1 MGILRIKERGRW
13 RGTLPVIALIFG
25 LMAVALS
32 CGGSAEF
39 ADSASAPAM
48 MDESARPAGGMDG
61 SDGVPGPAGAM
72 GGPGMQGPAAT
83 VSPAA
88 AAMAASEEGHS
99 AAATPAMMER
109 SVEVPQS
116 AAATMSPVASSLSG
130 GGPDSPFG
138 RDGRVSGGADDGGI
152 IGIEGDSG
160 ISGGGDGG
168 GGGNAQSVAAQGR
181 IGRNLIVEAWI
192 SLQVDAIDAVA
203 RQVEGAAAA
212 RGGWVESADIVGE
225 GGYRTAT
232 ISVRV
237 PAERFDETMTALRSL
252 GIVTDEGVASQDVT
266 EQLVDNEARMTAW
279 RAQEERLVL
288 LLENAATV
296 EDIVDIERRISE
308 VRTDIEYVAAAQRN
322 LQNRVAA
329 SLIRVSL
336 HLPRRFAAD
345 PPTGQLNLAVSDP
358 TAAAD
363 AVTARVD
370 ALNGYTGEKREYRQ
384 GNGDAVELTAFVRPS
399 DLAGLMDFAA
409 NLGEIADRRL
419 DSVGPS
425 PLNDEPNA
433 RLILSISSN
442 VSASAALDLGAV
454 EAIDAA
460 EQVRARAESL
470 GGYVETWSEQR
481 QEESDSVSLTAVVK
495 AADVRPLLEYAAG
508 LGETRHWEYQAAGQ
522 TPADAVPNARLRLT
536 VSTDDDGNGGGGE
549 PGMVWLA
556 GIAGAAAAL
565 LAAGA
570 VSAGVFAV
578 RRRRRLDANIRAAT
592 SAAAGSNAG
601 SDGGAD
607 AGGGV
612 SGAAAVASGH
622 GGGDDSGLPR

>member
-1 MGILRIKERGRW
+1 MGILLVKERARW
-13 RGTLPVIALIFG
+13 RGTVPVIALIFG

-39 ADSASAPAM
+39 ADSGGAPSM
-48 MDESARPAGGMDG
+48 MEESARPAGGM
-61 SDGVPGPAGAM
+61 GPAGAL
-72 GGPGMQGPAAT
+72 GGQGPQGPAGPAAT
-83 VSPAA
+83 AEMVERRVEVFQETEAATLAPAA
-88 AAMAASEEGHS
+88 ASSS
-99 AAATPAMMER
+99 APGVGVG
-109 SVEVPQS
+109 SGFPDGNQD
-116 AAATMSPVASSLSG
+116 SG
-130 GGPDSPFG
+130 GPGSPFG
-138 RDGRVSGGADDGGI
+138 RDGRVSVEVDGA
-152 IGIEGDSG
+152 
-160 ISGGGDGG
+160 GGGDGG
-168 GGGNAQSVAAQGR
+168 GGDAQSVAAQGR

-232 ISVRV
+232 ISVRI
-237 PAERFDETMTALRSL
+237 PAERFDETMTVLRSL

-266 EQLVDNEARMTAW
+266 EQLVDNEARMAAW
-279 RAQEERLVL
+279 RAQEERLIV

-358 TAAAD
+358 TAASD
-363 AVTARVD
+363 AVVARVD

-399 DLAGLMDFAA
+399 DLAGLMDYAA
-409 NLGEIADRRL
+409 NLGEITDRRL

-425 PLNDEPNA
+425 PLDDAPNA
-433 RLILSISSN
+433 RLILAISSN
-442 VSASAALDLGAV
+442 VSAAAALDLGAM

-470 GGYVETWSEQR
+470 GGYVESWNEHR
-481 QEESDSVSLTAVVK
+481 QQDSDSVALTAVVK
-495 AADVRPLLEYAAG
+495 AADLRPLLEYAAG
-508 LGETRHWEYQAAGQ
+508 LGETHNWEYQAAGQ
-522 TPADAVPNARLRLT
+522 TPTDAIPNARLRLA
-536 VSTDDDGNGGGGE
+536 VSTEENGDDGGA
-549 PGMVWLA
+549 PGTVWLA
-556 GIAGAAAAL
+556 GVAGAVVAL

-570 VSAGVFAV
+570 VAVGVIEA
-578 RRRRRLDANIRAAT
+578 RRRLRLRASSRAA
-592 SAAAGSNAG
+592 AAADSNAG
-601 SDGGAD
+601 AD
-607 AGGGV
+607 ASVDSGGV
-612 SGAAAVASGH
+612 SGAGAAASG
-622 GGGDDSGLPR
+622 GDGGDDSGQSR

>member
-1 MGILRIKERGRW
+1 MGILRVKERGRW

-39 ADSASAPAM
+39 ADSASAPAR
-48 MDESARPAGGMDG
+48 DESAQPAGGA
-61 SDGVPGPAGAM
+61 PGPVGGM
-72 GGPGMQGPAAT
+72 GGQGAQGPAGPAAT
-83 VSPAA
+83 VSPAT
-88 AAMAASEEGHS
+88 AAMAASEDGHS
-99 AAATPAMMER
+99 AAATPAVMER

-116 AAATMSPVASSLSG
+116 AAATMSPVASSLYG

-138 RDGRVSGGADDGGI
+138 RDGRVSGGADGSGI

-168 GGGNAQSVAAQGR
+168 SGGDAQSVAAQGR

-279 RAQEERLVL
+279 RAQEERLVA

-358 TAAAD
+358 TGAAD

-442 VSASAALDLGAV
+442 VSASASLDLGAV

-470 GGYVETWSEQR
+470 GGYVETWHEQR

-522 TPADAVPNARLRLT
+522 TPADAVPNARLRLS
-536 VSTDDDGNGGGGE
+536 VSTDDDGNGGGGGGGE

-570 VSAGVFAV
+570 VAAGVFAV

-592 SAAAGSNAG
+592 ANANADAGAG
-601 SDGGAD
+601 SDA
-607 AGGGV
+607 GGV
-612 SGAAAVASGH
+612 SGAAAVASGP

>member
-1 MGILRIKERGRW
+1 MGILRVKERGRW

-39 ADSASAPAM
+39 ADSAGAPAM
-48 MDESARPAGGMDG
+48 EESARPAGGEPTPAVQMVVQN
-61 SDGVPGPAGAM
+61 SAGAAPTLAPM
-72 GGPGMQGPAAT
+72 T
-83 VSPAA
+83 
-88 AAMAASEEGHS
+88 ASERS
-99 AAATPAMMER
+99 AEVER
-109 SVEVPQS
+109 EVPQ
-116 AAATMSPVASSLSG
+116 AAVATRVASSLSDDQPG
-130 GGPDSPFG
+130 SPFG
-138 RDGRVSGGADDGGI
+138 RDGRVSGGADDGGGI
-152 IGIEGDSG
+152 SGIEGGSG
-160 ISGGGDGG
+160 SGD
-168 GGGNAQSVAAQGR
+168 AQSVAAQGR

-279 RAQEERLVL
+279 RAQEERLVV

-470 GGYVETWSEQR
+470 GGYVETWNEQR
-481 QEESDSVSLTAVVK
+481 QEDSDSVALTAVVK
-495 AADVRPLLEYAAG
+495 AVDVRPLLEYAAG
-508 LGETRHWEYQAAGQ
+508 LGETRHWEYHAAGQ
-522 TPADAVPNARLRLT
+522 TPADAIPNARLRLT
-536 VSTDDDGNGGGGE
+536 VSTDDDDNGGGEG
-549 PGMVWLA
+549 PGTVWLA

-570 VSAGVFAV
+570 VAAGVFAV
-578 RRRRRLDANIRAAT
+578 RRRRRLDAGIRAAT
-592 SAAAGSNAG
+592 SATASSNAG
-601 SDGGAD
+601 SDAGAD
-607 AGGGV
+607 TGGDV
-612 SGAAAVASGH
+612 SGAAAVASGP
-622 GGGDDSGLPR
+622 GGGDDSGLSR

>member
-1 MGILRIKERGRW
+1 MGILLVKERARW
-13 RGTLPVIALIFG
+13 RGTLPAIALIFG

-39 ADSASAPAM
+39 AGSSGAPAM
-48 MDESARPAGGMDG
+48 EMASDGAMGPQGPQGPAGPQVTREMMSQEADTATPIARPATAA
-61 SDGVPGPAGAM
+61 SSSAPGVGVGRSFPDEDTDS
-72 GGPGMQGPAAT
+72 GGPGI
-83 VSPAA
+83 
-88 AAMAASEEGHS
+88 
-99 AAATPAMMER
+99 
-109 SVEVPQS
+109 
-116 AAATMSPVASSLSG
+116 
-130 GGPDSPFG
+130 PFG
-138 RDGRVSGGADDGGI
+138 RDGGVSVAVDGA
-152 IGIEGDSG
+152 
-160 ISGGGDGG
+160 GGGDGG
-168 GGGNAQSVAAQGR
+168 GGDAQSVAAQAR

-192 SLQVDAIDAVA
+192 SLQVDAIDPIA
-203 RQVEGAAAA
+203 RQVESAATA

-232 ISVRV
+232 ISIRI

-266 EQLVDNEARMTAW
+266 EQLVDNEARMSAW
-279 RAQEERLVL
+279 RAQEERLIV

-399 DLAGLMDFAA
+399 DLPGLMDFAA
-409 NLGEIADRRL
+409 NLGEITDRRL

-425 PLNDEPNA
+425 PLNDAPNA
-433 RLILSISSN
+433 RLVLSISSN
-442 VSASAALDLGAV
+442 VSAAAALDLGAA
-454 EAIDAA
+454 EAIAAA

-470 GGYVETWSEQR
+470 GGYVETWNEHR
-481 QEESDSVSLTAVVK
+481 QEETDSVALTAVVK
-495 AADVRPLLEYAAG
+495 AADLRPLLEYAAS
-508 LGETRHWEYQAAGQ
+508 LGETRNWEYQAAGQ
-522 TPADAVPNARLRLT
+522 TPTDAVPNARLRLA
-536 VSTDDDGNGGGGE
+536 VSTEENGDDGGA
-549 PGMVWLA
+549 PGTVWLA
-556 GIAGAAAAL
+556 GIAGAVVAL

-570 VSAGVFAV
+570 VAVGVIEARRRLRLRASTRAAAANNNAAADAGAGVDSAGVSETEA
-578 RRRRRLDANIRAAT
+578 AAT
-592 SAAAGSNAG
+592 GAGSGDDSGSVDSGGVSEAAAAGT
-601 SDGGAD
+601 GA
-607 AGGGV
+607 
-612 SGAAAVASGH
+612 
-622 GGGDDSGLPR
+622 GGGDDSGPSR

>member
-1 MGILRIKERGRW
+1 MGILRVKERGRW

-48 MDESARPAGGMDG
+48 MEESAQPAG
-61 SDGVPGPAGAM
+61 GVPGPAGAM
-72 GGPGMQGPAAT
+72 DGPGMQGPAGLGAT
-83 VSPAA
+83 STPT
-88 AAMAASEEGHS
+88 MAS
-99 AAATPAMMER
+99 AMMAER
-109 SVEVPQS
+109 SVEVTRAVMMAPAAAS
-116 AAATMSPVASSLSG
+116 AATPEVGVGSGFTEENRDSSS
-130 GGPDSPFG
+130 PDSPFG
-138 RDGRVSGGADDGGI
+138 RDGRVSGGADDGG
-152 IGIEGDSG
+152 GG
-160 ISGGGDGG
+160 SGGSSGD
-168 GGGNAQSVAAQGR
+168 AQSVAAQGR

-279 RAQEERLVL
+279 RAQEERLVA

-358 TAAAD
+358 TGAAD

-470 GGYVETWSEQR
+470 GGYVETWHEQR
-481 QEESDSVSLTAVVK
+481 QEESDSVTLTAVVK

-522 TPADAVPNARLRLT
+522 TPADAIPNARLRLT
-536 VSTDDDGNGGGGE
+536 VSTDDDDNGGGGE

-556 GIAGAAAAL
+556 GVAGAAAAL

-570 VSAGVFAV
+570 VAAGVFAV

-592 SAAAGSNAG
+592 ANANAGAAAGSNAG

-612 SGAAAVASGH
+612 SGAAAVASGP
-622 GGGDDSGLPR
+622 GGGDDSGLTR